1 MSKEILGLCMIIYGS
16 ALAAETSMYD
26 NREAFISD
34 LEQLAQRCGTMTDGQ
49 VDVEIFGIQLERSG
63 DRCVLGEG
71 EVDSAVRDYLTDGEL
86 TWAGMHGEGSLWVLA
101 R

>member
-1 MSKEILGLCMIIYGS
+1 MKILCIVMILS
-16 ALAAETSMYD
+16 ATPLFAEQSSMY
-26 NREAFISD
+26 ESEGEFFAD
-34 LEQLAQRCGTMTDGQ
+34 LEDLATKCGTMTDGQ

-71 EVDSAVRDYLTDGEL
+71 DVDPAVRHYLTDGEL